1 MHTFC
6 AGWRVWKDEALL
18 LETLVVNSTPTHPR
32 DQANREK
39 RLVALS
45 SVGAAVALTSMKL
58 VIGLM
63 TGSLGILS
71 EAAHS
76 GLDLAAA
83 AVTLLAVRIS
93 GRPASERYTY
103 GHGKVENLSALVET
117 MLLLATCAWIIY
129 EAVMRLF
136 VRQVE
141 IEISVWAFIIM
152 LVSIVVDFTRSR
164 ALYRVARKYDSQ
176 ALEADALHFSTD
188 IWSSAVVII
197 GLGLVWLSRRLN
209 LPALGN
215 ADAVSAL
222 GVAGIVIY
230 VSVQLGRRTIRALLD
245 GVSPDLRDEVA
256 HAIHVPGVL
265 EVVRVRVRQ
274 SGPEAFVDAA
284 LTISRD
290 TSLEAARDIVAKAEA
305 AVRQIR
311 PQADVVVEV
320 RPVAT
325 QDEDQITAVRM
336 LATRMGLGVHSIRIY
351 ELGGRR
357 TIELHLEV
365 RETLDIRAAHNQASE
380 FERSLRRALPG
391 LGEVIT
397 HIEPVGEGTATQ
409 VATREEEQQINKVLA
424 QVLQEHKLQW
434 LPHHVR
440 VYRVQE
446 QLAVSFHCQFNS
458 GVSITEAHAL
468 TELVERELRTRVPA
482 IRRVIIHGEPA
493 RVEKAG

>member
-1 MHTFC
+1 VANSDSTHT
-6 AGWRVWKDEALL
+6 
-18 LETLVVNSTPTHPR
+18 R

-39 RLVALS
+39 RQVALS
-45 SVGAAVALTSMKL
+45 SVIAAIGLTGMKL
-58 VIGLM
+58 VIGLA

-103 GHGKVENLSALVET
+103 GHGKVENLSALVEAL
-117 MLLLATCAWIIY
+117 LLLATCAWIIY

-136 VRQVE
+136 VRPVE
-141 IEISVWAFIIM
+141 VGTSLWGFIIM
-152 LVSIVVDFTRSR
+152 AASIVIDFSRSR
-164 ALYRVARKYDSQ
+164 ALYRVAKKYHSQ

-188 IWSSAVVII
+188 IWSSLVVIL
-197 GLGLVWLSRRLN
+197 GLGLVWLSRRLG
-209 LPALGN
+209 LTWLAK

-245 GVSPDLRDEVA
+245 GVSPGLRDEVA
-256 HAIHVPGVL
+256 HAVHVPGVL
-265 EVVRVRVRQ
+265 EVVRVRMRQ

-290 TSLEAARDIVAKAEA
+290 TSLEAARDIVARAEA
-305 AVRQIR
+305 AVRQIV
-311 PQADVVVEV
+311 PHADVVVEV
-320 RPVAT
+320 QPVVT

-336 LATRMGLGVHSIRIY
+336 LAARQGLGVHSIRIY
-351 ELGGRR
+351 EIAGRR

-365 RETLDIRAAHNQASE
+365 RETLDMRAAHSQASE
-380 FERSLRRALPG
+380 FEAALRKALPA

-397 HIEPVGEGTATQ
+397 HIEPVGDGSATQ
-409 VATREEEQQINKVLA
+409 VATREEEQQINEALA
-424 QVLQEHKLQW
+424 QVLQEQQLQCH
-434 LPHHVR
+434 PHQVR
-440 VYRVQE
+440 VYRVQG
-446 QLAVSFHCQFNS
+446 QLAVSFHCQFDP
-458 GVSITEAHAL
+458 GVQITEAHAL
-468 TELVERELRTRVPA
+468 TEMVERELRTRLPA
-482 IRRVIIHGEPA
+482 IRRVIIHSEPA
-493 RVEKAG
+493 RSESAG

>member
-1 MHTFC
+1 LTNT
-6 AGWRVWKDEALL
+6 VSQPK
-18 LETLVVNSTPTHPR
+18 R

-39 RLVALS
+39 SLVALS
-45 SVGAAVALTSMKL
+45 SVFAAIGLTSMKL
-58 VIGLM
+58 VIGLA

-117 MLLLATCAWIIY
+117 LLLLATCAWIIY

-136 VRQVE
+136 VRHVE
-141 IEISVWAFIIM
+141 VETSLWAFIIM
-152 LVSIVVDFTRSR
+152 AASIVIDFTRSR
-164 ALYRVARKYDSQ
+164 ALYRVAKKYDSQ

-188 IWSSAVVII
+188 IWSSSVVII
-197 GLGLVWLSRRLN
+197 GLGLVWLSRQLN
-209 LPALGN
+209 IPWLAK

-245 GVSPDLRDEVA
+245 GVSPGLRDEVA
-256 HAIHVPGVL
+256 LALHVPGVMQ
-265 EVVRVRVRQ
+265 VVRVRVRQ

-290 TSLEAARDIVAKAEA
+290 TSLEAARDIVARSEA
-305 AVRQIR
+305 AVRQIV
-311 PQADVVVEV
+311 PHADVVVEV
-320 RPVAT
+320 QPVAP

-336 LATRMGLGVHSIRIY
+336 LAARQGLGVHSIRIY
-351 ELGGRR
+351 EVGGRR

-365 RETLDIRAAHNQASE
+365 RETLDMRAAHSQASE
-380 FERSLRRALPG
+380 FEAALRKTLPG

-397 HIEPVGEGTATQ
+397 HIEPVGEGSATQ
-409 VATREEEQQINKVLA
+409 VATREEEQQINEALA
-424 QVLQEHKLQW
+424 QVLQEQQLQCH
-434 LPHHVR
+434 PHQVR
-440 VYRVQE
+440 VYRVQG
-446 QLAVSFHCQFNS
+446 QLAVSFHCQFDP
-458 GVSITEAHAL
+458 GVKITEAHTL
-468 TELVERELRTRVPA
+468 TELVERELRTRLPA
-482 IRRVIIHGEPA
+482 IRRVIIHGEP
-493 RVEKAG
+493 GSG

>member
-1 MHTFC
+1 MTNT
-6 AGWRVWKDEALL
+6 V
-18 LETLVVNSTPTHPR
+18 SHPKH

-39 RLVALS
+39 GLVALS
-45 SVGAAVALTSMKL
+45 SVFAAIGLTSMKL
-58 VIGLM
+58 VIGLA

-76 GLDLAAA
+76 GLDMAAA
-83 AVTLLAVRIS
+83 TVTLLAVRIS

-117 MLLLATCAWIIY
+117 LLLLATCVWIIY

-136 VRQVE
+136 VRHVE
-141 IEISVWAFIIM
+141 VETSLWAFIIM
-152 LVSIVVDFTRSR
+152 ATSIVIDFTRSR
-164 ALYRVARKYDSQ
+164 ALYRVAKKYDSQ

-188 IWSSAVVII
+188 IWSSSVVII

-209 LPALGN
+209 IPWLAK

-245 GVSPDLRDEVA
+245 GVSPGLRDDVA
-256 HAIHVPGVL
+256 LAVHVPGVL
-265 EVVRVRVRQ
+265 QVVRVRVRQ

-290 TSLEAARDIVAKAEA
+290 TSLEAARDIVAQAEV
-305 AVRQIR
+305 AVRQIV

-320 RPVAT
+320 QPVAQ

-336 LATRMGLGVHSIRIY
+336 LAARQSLGVHSIRIY
-351 ELGGRR
+351 EVGGRR

-365 RETLDIRAAHNQASE
+365 RETLDMRTAHSQASE
-380 FERSLRRALPG
+380 FEAALRKALPG

-397 HIEPVGEGTATQ
+397 HIEPVGEGSATQ
-409 VATREEEQQINKVLA
+409 VATREEEQQISEALA
-424 QVLQEHKLQW
+424 QVLQEQQLQCH
-434 LPHHVR
+434 PHQVR
-440 VYRVQE
+440 VYRVE
-446 QLAVSFHCQFNS
+446 GQLAVSFHCQFDP
-458 GVSITEAHAL
+458 GVKITEAHAL
-468 TELVERELRTRVPA
+468 TELVERELRTRLPA

-493 RVEKAG
+493 SG

>member
-1 MHTFC
+1 MTNT
-6 AGWRVWKDEALL
+6 V
-18 LETLVVNSTPTHPR
+18 SHPKH

-39 RLVALS
+39 GLVALS
-45 SVGAAVALTSMKL
+45 SVFAAIGLTSMKL
-58 VIGLM
+58 VIGLA

-76 GLDLAAA
+76 GLDMAAA
-83 AVTLLAVRIS
+83 TVTLLAVRIS

-117 MLLLATCAWIIY
+117 LLLLATCVWIIY

-136 VRQVE
+136 VRHVE
-141 IEISVWAFIIM
+141 VETSLWAFIIM
-152 LVSIVVDFTRSR
+152 ATSIVIDFTRSR
-164 ALYRVARKYDSQ
+164 ALYRVAKKYDSQ

-188 IWSSAVVII
+188 IWSSSVVII

-209 LPALGN
+209 IPWLAK

-245 GVSPDLRDEVA
+245 GVSPGLRDDVA
-256 HAIHVPGVL
+256 LAVHVPGVL
-265 EVVRVRVRQ
+265 QVVRVRVRQ

-290 TSLEAARDIVAKAEA
+290 TSLEAARDIVAQAEV
-305 AVRQIR
+305 AVRQIV
-311 PQADVVVEV
+311 PHADVVVEMQ
-320 RPVAT
+320 PVAQ

-336 LATRMGLGVHSIRIY
+336 LAARQSLGVHSIRIY
-351 ELGGRR
+351 EVGGRR

-365 RETLDIRAAHNQASE
+365 RETLDMRTAHSQASE
-380 FERSLRRALPG
+380 FEAALRKALPG

-397 HIEPVGEGTATQ
+397 HIEPVGEGSATQ
-409 VATREEEQQINKVLA
+409 VATREEEQQISEALA
-424 QVLQEHKLQW
+424 QVLQEQQLQCH
-434 LPHHVR
+434 PHQVR
-440 VYRVQE
+440 VYRVE
-446 QLAVSFHCQFNS
+446 GQLAVSFHCQFDP
-458 GVSITEAHAL
+458 GVKITEAHAL
-468 TELVERELRTRVPA
+468 TELVERELRTRLPA

-493 RVEKAG
+493 SG

>member
-1 MHTFC
+1 MTNT
-6 AGWRVWKDEALL
+6 V
-18 LETLVVNSTPTHPR
+18 SHPKH

-39 RLVALS
+39 SLVALS
-45 SVGAAVALTSMKL
+45 SVFAAIGLTSMKL
-58 VIGLM
+58 VIGLA

-76 GLDLAAA
+76 GLDMAAA
-83 AVTLLAVRIS
+83 TVTLLAVRIS

-117 MLLLATCAWIIY
+117 LLLLATCVWIIY

-136 VRQVE
+136 VRHVE
-141 IEISVWAFIIM
+141 VETSLWAFIIM
-152 LVSIVVDFTRSR
+152 ATSIVIDFTRSR
-164 ALYRVARKYDSQ
+164 ALYRVAKKYDSQ

-188 IWSSAVVII
+188 IWSSSVVII

-209 LPALGN
+209 IPWLAK

-245 GVSPDLRDEVA
+245 GVSPGLRDDVA
-256 HAIHVPGVL
+256 LAVHVPGVL
-265 EVVRVRVRQ
+265 QVVRVRVRQ

-290 TSLEAARDIVAKAEA
+290 TSLEAARDIVAQAEV
-305 AVRQIR
+305 AVRQIV
-311 PQADVVVEV
+311 PHADVVVEV
-320 RPVAT
+320 QPVAQ

-336 LATRMGLGVHSIRIY
+336 LAARQSLGVHSIRIY
-351 ELGGRR
+351 EVGGRR

-365 RETLDIRAAHNQASE
+365 RETLDMRTAHSQASE
-380 FERSLRRALPG
+380 FEAALRKALPG

-397 HIEPVGEGTATQ
+397 HIEPVGEGSATQ
-409 VATREEEQQINKVLA
+409 VATREEEQQISEALA
-424 QVLQEHKLQW
+424 QVLQEQQLQCH
-434 LPHHVR
+434 PHQVR
-440 VYRVQE
+440 VYRVE
-446 QLAVSFHCQFNS
+446 GQLAVSFHCQFDP
-458 GVSITEAHAL
+458 GVKITEAHAL
-468 TELVERELRTRVPA
+468 TELVERELRTRLPA

-493 RVEKAG
+493 SG

>member
-1 MHTFC
+1 MANSDSTHT
-6 AGWRVWKDEALL
+6 
-18 LETLVVNSTPTHPR
+18 R

-45 SVGAAVALTSMKL
+45 SVIAAIGLTGMKL
-58 VIGLM
+58 VVGLI

-117 MLLLATCAWIIY
+117 LLLLATCVWIIY

-136 VRQVE
+136 VRHVE
-141 IEISVWAFIIM
+141 VETSVWGFVIM
-152 LVSIVVDFTRSR
+152 AASIVIDFTRSR
-164 ALYRVARKYDSQ
+164 ALYRVAKKYDSQ

-188 IWSSAVVII
+188 IWSSSVVIL
-197 GLGLVWLSRRLN
+197 GLGLVWLSRRLTIPW
-209 LPALGN
+209 LAK

-222 GVAGIVIY
+222 GVAGIIIY

-245 GVSPDLRDEVA
+245 GVSPGLRDEVA
-256 HAIHVPGVL
+256 LAVHVPGVL
-265 EVVRVRVRQ
+265 QVVRVRVRQ

-290 TSLEAARDIVAKAEA
+290 TSLEAARDIVARAEA
-305 AVRQIR
+305 AVRQIV
-311 PQADVVVEV
+311 PHADMVVEV
-320 RPVAT
+320 QPVAP

-336 LATRMGLGVHSIRIY
+336 LAARQGLGVHSIRIY
-351 ELGGRR
+351 EVSGRR

-365 RETLDIRAAHNQASE
+365 RETLDMRAAHSQASE
-380 FERSLRRALPG
+380 FEAALRKTLPG

-409 VATREEEQQINKVLA
+409 VATREEEQHINEALA
-424 QVLQEHKLQW
+424 QVLQEQQLQCH
-434 LPHHVR
+434 PHQVR
-440 VYRVQE
+440 VYRVQG
-446 QLAVSFHCQFNS
+446 QLAVSFHCHFDP
-458 GVSITEAHAL
+458 GVKITEVHAL
-468 TELVERELRTRVPA
+468 TELVERELRTRLPA

-493 RVEKAG
+493 RSEGSG

>member
-1 MHTFC
+1 MTNT
-6 AGWRVWKDEALL
+6 V
-18 LETLVVNSTPTHPR
+18 SHPKH

-39 RLVALS
+39 GLVALS
-45 SVGAAVALTSMKL
+45 SVFAAIGLTSMKL
-58 VIGLM
+58 VIGLA

-76 GLDLAAA
+76 GLDMAAA
-83 AVTLLAVRIS
+83 TVTLLAVRIS

-117 MLLLATCAWIIY
+117 LLLLATCVWIIY

-136 VRQVE
+136 VRHVE
-141 IEISVWAFIIM
+141 VETSLWAFIIM
-152 LVSIVVDFTRSR
+152 ATSIVIDFTRSR
-164 ALYRVARKYDSQ
+164 ALYRVAKKYDSQ

-188 IWSSAVVII
+188 IWSSSVVII

-209 LPALGN
+209 IPWLAK

-245 GVSPDLRDEVA
+245 GVSPGLRDDVA
-256 HAIHVPGVL
+256 LAVHVPGVL
-265 EVVRVRVRQ
+265 QVVRVRVRQ

-290 TSLEAARDIVAKAEA
+290 TSLEAARDIVAQAEV
-305 AVRQIR
+305 AVRQIV

-320 RPVAT
+320 QPVAQ

-336 LATRMGLGVHSIRIY
+336 LAARQSLGVHSIRIY
-351 ELGGRR
+351 EVGGRR

-365 RETLDIRAAHNQASE
+365 RETLDMRTAHSQASE
-380 FERSLRRALPG
+380 FEAALRTALPG

-397 HIEPVGEGTATQ
+397 HIEPVGEGSATQ
-409 VATREEEQQINKVLA
+409 VATREEEQQISEALA
-424 QVLQEHKLQW
+424 QVLQEQQLQCH
-434 LPHHVR
+434 PHQVR
-440 VYRVQE
+440 VYRVE
-446 QLAVSFHCQFNS
+446 GQLAVSFHCQFDP
-458 GVSITEAHAL
+458 GVKITEAHAL
-468 TELVERELRTRVPA
+468 TELVERELRTRLPA

-493 RVEKAG
+493 SG

>member
-1 MHTFC
+1 LTNT
-6 AGWRVWKDEALL
+6 V
-18 LETLVVNSTPTHPR
+18 SHPNH

-39 RLVALS
+39 GLVALS
-45 SVGAAVALTSMKL
+45 SVFAAIGLTSMKL
-58 VIGLM
+58 VIGLA

-76 GLDLAAA
+76 GLDMAAA

-117 MLLLATCAWIIY
+117 LLLLATCAWIIY

-136 VRQVE
+136 VRHVE
-141 IEISVWAFIIM
+141 VETSLWAFIIM
-152 LVSIVVDFTRSR
+152 AASIVIDFTRSR
-164 ALYRVARKYDSQ
+164 ALYRVAKKYDSQ

-188 IWSSAVVII
+188 IWSSSVVII

-209 LPALGN
+209 IPWLAK

-245 GVSPDLRDEVA
+245 GVSPGLRDEVA
-256 HAIHVPGVL
+256 LALHVPGVMQ
-265 EVVRVRVRQ
+265 VVRVRVRQ

-290 TSLEAARDIVAKAEA
+290 TSLEAARDIVARSEA
-305 AVRQIR
+305 AVRQIV
-311 PQADVVVEV
+311 PHADVVVEV
-320 RPVAT
+320 QPVAP

-336 LATRMGLGVHSIRIY
+336 LAARQGLGVHSIRIY
-351 ELGGRR
+351 EVGGRR

-365 RETLDIRAAHNQASE
+365 RETLDMRTAHSQASE
-380 FERSLRRALPG
+380 FEAALRNALPG

-397 HIEPVGEGTATQ
+397 HIEPVGEGSATQ
-409 VATREEEQQINKVLA
+409 VATREEEQQINEALA
-424 QVLQEHKLQW
+424 QVLQEQQLQCH
-434 LPHHVR
+434 PHQVR
-440 VYRVQE
+440 VYRVE
-446 QLAVSFHCQFNS
+446 GQLAVSFHCQFDP
-458 GVSITEAHAL
+458 GVKITEAHAL
-468 TELVERELRTRVPA
+468 TELVERELRTRLPA

-493 RVEKAG
+493 SG

>member
-1 MHTFC
+1 LTNT
-6 AGWRVWKDEALL
+6 V
-18 LETLVVNSTPTHPR
+18 SHPNH

-39 RLVALS
+39 GLVALS
-45 SVGAAVALTSMKL
+45 SVFAAIGLTSMKL
-58 VIGLM
+58 VIGLA

-76 GLDLAAA
+76 GLDMAAA

-117 MLLLATCAWIIY
+117 LLLLAT
-129 EAVMRLF
+129 F
-136 VRQVE
+136 V
-141 IEISVWAFIIM
+141 I
-152 LVSIVVDFTRSR
+152 DFTRSR
-164 ALYRVARKYDSQ
+164 ALYRVAKKYDSQ

-188 IWSSAVVII
+188 IWSSSVVII

-209 LPALGN
+209 IPWLAK

-245 GVSPDLRDEVA
+245 GVSPGLRDEVA
-256 HAIHVPGVL
+256 LALHVPGVMQ
-265 EVVRVRVRQ
+265 VVRVRVRQ

-290 TSLEAARDIVAKAEA
+290 TSLEAARDIVARSEA
-305 AVRQIR
+305 AVRQIV
-311 PQADVVVEV
+311 PHADVVVEV
-320 RPVAT
+320 QPVAP

-336 LATRMGLGVHSIRIY
+336 LAARQGLGVHSIRIY
-351 ELGGRR
+351 EVGGRR

-365 RETLDIRAAHNQASE
+365 RETLDMRTAHSQASE
-380 FERSLRRALPG
+380 FEAALRNALPG

-397 HIEPVGEGTATQ
+397 HIEPVGEGSATQ
-409 VATREEEQQINKVLA
+409 VATREEEQQINEALA
-424 QVLQEHKLQW
+424 QVLQEQQLQCH
-434 LPHHVR
+434 PHQVR
-440 VYRVQE
+440 VYRVE
-446 QLAVSFHCQFNS
+446 GQLAVSFHCQFDP
-458 GVSITEAHAL
+458 GVKITEAHAL
-468 TELVERELRTRVPA
+468 TELVERELRTRLPA

-493 RVEKAG
+493 SG

>member
-1 MHTFC
+1 MTNT
-6 AGWRVWKDEALL
+6 V
-18 LETLVVNSTPTHPR
+18 SHPNH

-39 RLVALS
+39 GLVALS
-45 SVGAAVALTSMKL
+45 SVFAAIGLTSMKL
-58 VIGLM
+58 VIGLA

-76 GLDLAAA
+76 GLDMAAA

-117 MLLLATCAWIIY
+117 LLLLATCAWIIY

-136 VRQVE
+136 VRHVE
-141 IEISVWAFIIM
+141 VETSLWGFIIM
-152 LVSIVVDFTRSR
+152 AASIVIDFTRSR
-164 ALYRVARKYDSQ
+164 ALYRVAKKYDSQ

-188 IWSSAVVII
+188 IWSSSVVII

-209 LPALGN
+209 IPWLAK

-245 GVSPDLRDEVA
+245 GVSPGLRDEVA
-256 HAIHVPGVL
+256 LALHVPGVMQ
-265 EVVRVRVRQ
+265 VVRVRVRQ

-290 TSLEAARDIVAKAEA
+290 TSLEAARDIVARSEA
-305 AVRQIR
+305 AVRQIV
-311 PQADVVVEV
+311 PHADVVVEV
-320 RPVAT
+320 QPVAP

-336 LATRMGLGVHSIRIY
+336 LAARQGLGVHSIRIY
-351 ELGGRR
+351 EVGGRR

-365 RETLDIRAAHNQASE
+365 RETLDMRTAHSQASE
-380 FERSLRRALPG
+380 FEAALRSALPG

-397 HIEPVGEGTATQ
+397 HIEPVGEGSATQ
-409 VATREEEQQINKVLA
+409 VATREEEQQINEALA
-424 QVLQEHKLQW
+424 QVLQEQQLQCH
-434 LPHHVR
+434 PHQVR
-440 VYRVQE
+440 VYRVE
-446 QLAVSFHCQFNS
+446 GQLAVSFHCQFDP
-458 GVSITEAHAL
+458 GVKITEAHAL
-468 TELVERELRTRVPA
+468 TELVERELRTRLPA

-493 RVEKAG
+493 SG

>member
-1 MHTFC
+1 MTNT
-6 AGWRVWKDEALL
+6 V
-18 LETLVVNSTPTHPR
+18 SHPNH

-39 RLVALS
+39 GLVALS
-45 SVGAAVALTSMKL
+45 SVFAAIGLTSMKL
-58 VIGLM
+58 VIGLA

-76 GLDLAAA
+76 GLDMAAA

-117 MLLLATCAWIIY
+117 LLLLATCAWIIY

-136 VRQVE
+136 VRHVE
-141 IEISVWAFIIM
+141 VETSLWAFIIM
-152 LVSIVVDFTRSR
+152 AASIVIDFTRSR
-164 ALYRVARKYDSQ
+164 ALYRVAKKYDSQ

-188 IWSSAVVII
+188 IWSSSVVII

-209 LPALGN
+209 IPWLAK

-245 GVSPDLRDEVA
+245 GVSPGLRDEVA
-256 HAIHVPGVL
+256 LALHVPGVMQ
-265 EVVRVRVRQ
+265 VVRVRVRQ

-290 TSLEAARDIVAKAEA
+290 TSLEAARDIVARSEA
-305 AVRQIR
+305 AVRQIV
-311 PQADVVVEV
+311 PHADVVVEV
-320 RPVAT
+320 QPVAP

-336 LATRMGLGVHSIRIY
+336 LAARQGLGVHSIRIY
-351 ELGGRR
+351 EVGGRR

-365 RETLDIRAAHNQASE
+365 RETLDMRTAHSQASE
-380 FERSLRRALPG
+380 FEAALRNALPG

-397 HIEPVGEGTATQ
+397 HIEPVGEGSATQ
-409 VATREEEQQINKVLA
+409 VATREEEQQINEALA
-424 QVLQEHKLQW
+424 QVLQEQQLQCH
-434 LPHHVR
+434 PHQVR
-440 VYRVQE
+440 VYRVE
-446 QLAVSFHCQFNS
+446 GQLAVSFHCQFDP
-458 GVSITEAHAL
+458 GVKITEAHAL
-468 TELVERELRTRVPA
+468 TELVERELRTRLPA

-493 RVEKAG
+493 SG

>member
-1 MHTFC
+1 VTNT
-6 AGWRVWKDEALL
+6 V
-18 LETLVVNSTPTHPR
+18 SHPKH

-39 RLVALS
+39 GLVALS
-45 SVGAAVALTSMKL
+45 SVFAAIGLTSMKL
-58 VIGLM
+58 VIGLA

-76 GLDLAAA
+76 GLDMAAA
-83 AVTLLAVRIS
+83 TVTLLAVRIS

-117 MLLLATCAWIIY
+117 LLLLATCVWIIY

-136 VRQVE
+136 VRHVE
-141 IEISVWAFIIM
+141 VETSLWAFIIM
-152 LVSIVVDFTRSR
+152 ATSIVIDFTRSR
-164 ALYRVARKYDSQ
+164 ALYRVAKKYDSQ

-188 IWSSAVVII
+188 IWSSSVVII

-209 LPALGN
+209 IPWLAK

-245 GVSPDLRDEVA
+245 GVSPGLRDDVA
-256 HAIHVPGVL
+256 LAVHVPGVL
-265 EVVRVRVRQ
+265 QVVRVRVRQ

-290 TSLEAARDIVAKAEA
+290 TSLEAARDIVAQAEV
-305 AVRQIR
+305 AVRQIV

-320 RPVAT
+320 QPVAQ

-336 LATRMGLGVHSIRIY
+336 LAARQSLGVHSIRIY
-351 ELGGRR
+351 EVGGRR

-365 RETLDIRAAHNQASE
+365 RETLDMRTAHSQASE
-380 FERSLRRALPG
+380 FEAALRKALPG

-397 HIEPVGEGTATQ
+397 HIEPVGEGSATQ
-409 VATREEEQQINKVLA
+409 VATREEEQQISEALA
-424 QVLQEHKLQW
+424 QVLQEQQLQCH
-434 LPHHVR
+434 PHQVR
-440 VYRVQE
+440 VYRVE
-446 QLAVSFHCQFNS
+446 GQLAVSFHCQFDP
-458 GVSITEAHAL
+458 GVKITEAHAL
-468 TELVERELRTRVPA
+468 TELVERELRTRLPA

-493 RVEKAG
+493 SG

>member
-1 MHTFC
+1 MTNT
-6 AGWRVWKDEALL
+6 V
-18 LETLVVNSTPTHPR
+18 SHPNH

-39 RLVALS
+39 GLVALS
-45 SVGAAVALTSMKL
+45 SVFAAIGLTSMKL
-58 VIGLM
+58 VIGLA

-76 GLDLAAA
+76 GLDMAAA

-117 MLLLATCAWIIY
+117 LLLLATCAWIIY

-136 VRQVE
+136 VRHVE
-141 IEISVWAFIIM
+141 VETSLWGFIIM
-152 LVSIVVDFTRSR
+152 AASIVIDFTRSR
-164 ALYRVARKYDSQ
+164 ALYRVAKKYDSQ

-188 IWSSAVVII
+188 IWSSSVVII

-209 LPALGN
+209 IPWLAK

-245 GVSPDLRDEVA
+245 GVSPGLRDEVA
-256 HAIHVPGVL
+256 LALHVPGVMQ
-265 EVVRVRVRQ
+265 VVRVRVRQ

-290 TSLEAARDIVAKAEA
+290 TSLEAARDIVARSEA
-305 AVRQIR
+305 AVRQIV
-311 PQADVVVEV
+311 PHADVVVEV
-320 RPVAT
+320 QPVAP

-336 LATRMGLGVHSIRIY
+336 LAARQGLGVHSIRIY
-351 ELGGRR
+351 EVGGRR

-365 RETLDIRAAHNQASE
+365 RETLDMRTAHSQASE
-380 FERSLRRALPG
+380 FEAALRNALPG

-397 HIEPVGEGTATQ
+397 HIEPVGEGSATQ
-409 VATREEEQQINKVLA
+409 VATREEEQQINEALA
-424 QVLQEHKLQW
+424 QVLQEQQLQCH
-434 LPHHVR
+434 PHQVR
-440 VYRVQE
+440 VYRVE
-446 QLAVSFHCQFNS
+446 GQLAVSFHCQFDP
-458 GVSITEAHAL
+458 GVKITEAHAL
-468 TELVERELRTRVPA
+468 TELVERELRTRLPA

-493 RVEKAG
+493 SG